1 MHRSIFREALTWLEI
16 YGDDPAIVR
25 HWHAMLNDPMPSLA
39 PDGQQEGFDNDPRRR
54 RRRRRRRRP
63 YRAGLQT

>member
-1 MHRSIFREALTWLEI
+1 
-16 YGDDPAIVR
+16 
-25 HWHAMLNDPMPSLA
+25 MLNDPMPSLA
-39 PDGQQEGFDNDPRRR
+39 PDGQQDGFDNDPRRR